1 LLAFLI
7 ESFVAKH
14 FAERE
19 LLIDAYSSIE
29 ALMLAEEESIL
40 QNCPVST
47 ETAGR
52 VVAFFLR
59 SNAEERTGDQVNHD
73 LF

>member
-1 LLAFLI
+1 LLLPTN
-7 ESFVAKH
+7 VA
-14 FAERE
+14 EQE
-19 LLIDAYSSIE
+19 LLIDAYGSMD

-40 QNCPVST
+40 QNCPVCA

-52 VVAFFLR
+52 VVAFFSR
-59 SNAEERTGDQVNHD
+59 SNTQETTSNDVDHD